1 MAGYPVR
8 QSMMN
13 LSKNLYVFMLALLM
27 VASGCLGGG
36 SSEPLTPGEEEG
48 EVEDGPPALIAFN
61 GTFPTPGV
69 VNSTFDFDNYY
80 WPITNISTNPLY
92 GSGLVARGGAVELK
106 RSDICVTSVEPG
118 SSTSVTRCASNQLYL
133 RTQCSNG
140 EYVVTVAVG
149 GGFFP
154 GAGMY
159 CTHQIQ
165 MRSEHLAIVPDM
177 NITDGRYSILL
188 VLHEV
193 G

>member
-1 MAGYPVR
+1 
-8 QSMMN
+8 MN

-27 VASGCLGGG
+27 VASGCLGSG
-36 SSEPLTPGEEEG
+36 SDEPLTPGEEEG

-92 GSGLVARGGAVELK
+92 GSGLVATGGAVELK
-106 RSDICVTSVEPG
+106 RSDICVTGVEPG
-118 SSTSVTRCASNQLYL
+118 SSTSVTRCVSSLVYL

-140 EYVVTVAVG
+140 EYVVSVEVYNG
-149 GGFFP
+149 GVFFP
-154 GAGMY
+154 GAGMD
-159 CTHQIQ
+159 CIHQIQ
-165 MRSEHLAIVPDM
+165 VRSESLWIGPDM

-188 VLHEV
+188 AVHEV